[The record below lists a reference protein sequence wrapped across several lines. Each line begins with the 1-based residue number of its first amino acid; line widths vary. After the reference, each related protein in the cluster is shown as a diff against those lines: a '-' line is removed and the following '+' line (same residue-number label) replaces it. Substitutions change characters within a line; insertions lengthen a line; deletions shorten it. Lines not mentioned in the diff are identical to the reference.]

1 MKEEKKIREKIG
13 RTNTFN
19 VPEGY
24 FDHLVSEVMDKLPEK
39 EKNVSLPHTSTTWR
53 KVKPLL
59 YIAAMLAGVAFIIRV
74 ASLGYKET
82 NIDIAT
88 VETHDTEIVS
98 DQMIDVAIEGTM
110 LDDYSLYVYL
120 SDVSA
125 D

>member
-1 MKEEKKIREKIG
+1 M
-13 RTNTFN
+13 
-19 VPEGY
+19 
-24 FDHLVSEVMDKLPEK
+24 
-39 EKNVSLPHTSTTWR
+39 
-53 KVKPLL
+53 
-59 YIAAMLAGVAFIIRV
+59 AAMFAGAAFIIRV

-82 NIDIAT
+82 NIDTAAT
-88 VETHDTEIVS
+88 ETNDTEIVS